1 MSLPR
6 HLMTVTDILLDTPWR
21 LLSRYLPLG
30 YLAALF
36 VRSVL

>member
-21 LLSRYLPLG
+21 LLSRYLLLG
-30 YLAALF
+30 SLAALLVSF
-36 VRSVL
+36 AL